1 MRRLCHNTPTPVFQG
16 KTTLASS
23 DARRKRPDIAL
34 FATNIHAMVDSHC
47 HLADDAFVNDVEAVV
62 ERAQA
67 AGLSRALCI
76 LAAENAVETERA
88 KGLTRRWPAVRY
100 GVGVHPHQAGA
111 FSGREGDAAELVR
124 GAIAA
129 NREARAVG
137 EIGLDYHYD
146 FAPRDVQQAVFRHQL
161 RLARE
166 LDVPI
171 IIHTREAEDDTVAIL
186 KEESGGSV
194 RGVMHCF
201 TGTRRL
207 ADEALALGMHIS
219 FAGIVTFPK
228 GANVRDVVPLVP
240 SDRLLCETD
249 SPYLAPIPYRGKRNE
264 PAWVV
269 RVAEALATLREVPL
283 DDLQR
288 QIDANFDALFRP

>member
-1 MRRLCHNTPTPVFQG
+1 
-16 KTTLASS
+16 
-23 DARRKRPDIAL
+23 
-34 FATNIHAMVDSHC
+34 MVDSHC
-47 HLADDAFVNDVEAVV
+47 HLADDAFVNDVGAVV

-67 AGLSRALCI
+67 AGLRRVLCI
-76 LAAENAVETERA
+76 LAADNPVEAERA
-88 KGLTRRWPAVRY
+88 KELTRYWPAVRY
-100 GVGVHPHQAGA
+100 GVGVHPHQAAA
-111 FSGREGDAAELVR
+111 FKGREADTAVLVR
-124 GAIAA
+124 GAITA
-129 NREARAVG
+129 NPEARAVG

-146 FAPRDVQQAVFRHQL
+146 FAPRDVQQGVFRHQL

-166 LDVPI
+166 LDLPI
-171 IIHTREAEDDTVAIL
+171 IIHTREAEDDTLAIL

-207 ADEALALGMHIS
+207 AEEALALGMHIS

-228 GANVRDVVPLVP
+228 GANVREIVPLVP
-240 SDRLLCETD
+240 PDRLLCETD
-249 SPYLAPIPYRGKRNE
+249 SPYLAPVPYRGKRNE

-269 RVAEALATLREVPL
+269 PVAEALATVRETAL

-288 QIDANFDALFRP
+288 QIDANFDTLFRP